1 MKKNIVQ
8 EGRLNTISP
17 NEFENEVNK
26 EYNNSTLMVEEE
38 ILDNFLVESLEEI
51 NMILK
56 ESHDISPFK
65 LLNSPPIMLDVRH
78 IKGL

>member
-1 MKKNIVQ
+1 M
-8 EGRLNTISP
+8 S
-17 NEFENEVNK
+17 FENEVNK

-38 ILDNFLVESLEEI
+38 ILENFLVESLEEI

-65 LLNSPPIMLDVRH
+65 LLNSLPTMLDVRH

>member
-26 EYNNSTLMVEEE
+26 EYNNSTLMVE
-38 ILDNFLVESLEEI
+38 
-51 NMILK
+51 
-56 ESHDISPFK
+56 
-65 LLNSPPIMLDVRH
+65 
-78 IKGL
+78 